1 MTSFLVRPAKRQ
13 DVGAIVEVHASAS
26 RAAGLQAAPGAMAG
40 APAPDRQEAHW
51 RDAIEFAE
59 PQLLVAC
66 DADLVVGVVG
76 FDRCRDAGT
85 PPTLGELWTLQVAP
99 SHWGRGAG
107 LALWDA
113 AREGLTEEGCAEVS
127 AWTELAAARAM
138 RFLELA
144 GFKRVMSSA
153 RTATVQG
160 VRVEQIRLKR
170 KL

>member
-1 MTSFLVRPAKRQ
+1 MSSFSVRPATRH
-13 DVGAIVEVHASAS
+13 DIGTIVAIHVNAS
-26 RAAGLQAAPGAMAG
+26 RGAGLLAPPGAMAG
-40 APAPDRQEAHW
+40 VQNPDKQEAHW

-66 DADLVVGVVG
+66 DADGVVGVVG
-76 FDRCRDAGT
+76 FDRCRDKGT
-85 PPTLGELWTLQVAP
+85 PPTLGEIWTLQVAP

-113 AREGLTEEGCAEVS
+113 AREGLLEEGCTEVS
-127 AWTELAAARAM
+127 VCAELGADRAM
-138 RFLELA
+138 RFFDLA

-153 RTATVQG
+153 HTAIVAG